1 MGWLLWFFAGAF
13 FVDQYHYIY
22 IMKFCPVKSVLS
34 KWLLTAIIIPGFF
47 TFSGLTAQ
55 TANKIALPDTTL
67 VVSFV
72 NRVSKSLSYKAALKT
87 AKRNNRS
94 TFISGDSCPAALS
107 FLHSR
112 KADVNIKQTSKLFIP
127 GRLNKQALFNKDFN
141 PDLGDAD
148 NSLIG

>member
-1 MGWLLWFFAGAF
+1 M
-13 FVDQYHYIY
+13 
-22 IMKFCPVKSVLS
+22 LS

-47 TFSGLTAQ
+47 TFLGLTAQ
-55 TANKIALPDTTL
+55 TANKVALPDTAL
-67 VVSFV
+67 VASFV
-72 NRVSKSLSYKAALKT
+72 NRVSKSLSYKAALQA
-87 AKRNNRS
+87 AKQNNRS

-112 KADVNIKQTSKLFIP
+112 KTDVNIKQTSKLFIR